1 MSPRRAGTDSPFAA
15 TSDPDAAPY
24 ETLARMV
31 ERELELIGEGRFDE
45 LAAVKSE
52 RAALIDRLPATPP
65 ACARPALQRAVL
77 MHKRLEIEI
86 VRRRE
91 WLVLEFAKTERVRR
105 TAHGYAPPRRQRV
118 HVETSA

>member
-1 MSPRRAGTDSPFAA
+1 MSSRSAGTPTPFAA
-15 TSDPDAAPY
+15 SSDPDAAPY
-24 ETLARMV
+24 EALARMV

-45 LAAVKSE
+45 LTAVKSE
-52 RAALIDRLPATPP
+52 RAALIESLPAKPP
-65 ACARPALQRAVL
+65 ACARPALQRAML

-91 WLVLEFAKTERVRR
+91 ALVLEFANTERVRR

-118 HVETSA
+118 HVETTA